1 MKFAFTNI
9 YVAESFEGISPIH
22 YENKEVHRNG
32 KWETIKGYFEG
43 RTYRCEDTSNR
54 SLWRYVQSG
63 LFFIPTG
70 VRYFR
75 IRNGKLI
82 EFIVRAVHYQYEE
95 GRYNTWAGYNTIFE
109 IVYPDGSVVYE
120 KHSGSFPFPFFKS
133 VEHYA
138 ECACGENT
146 PYEPIKIENFFES
159 FVGFDKY
166 ADTNPN
172 QTPNKGFAWRYKM
185 DTQKGL
191 VRKPCGF
198 YEIVVIGNDAYVILD
213 VGNSKSAEDYEN
225 AGIKRTWYLD
235 KSQCIKENMATEI
248 VAFGDDG
255 NKLSKVKVDVVPVPK
270 VPKIIQIRIEE

>member
-1 MKFAFTNI
+1 MEFAFSNI

-22 YENKEVHRNG
+22 YVNKEVIRNG
-32 KWETIKGYFEG
+32 KLETIKGYFEG
-43 RTYRCEDTSNR
+43 RTYRSEDTSNKN
-54 SLWRYVQSG
+54 LWRYVSGG

-82 EFIVRAVHYQYEE
+82 EFIVRAIHYQYEE
-95 GRYNTWAGYNTIFE
+95 GRYNTWAKYNTIFE
-109 IVYPDGSVVYE
+109 IVYPDGNVVYE
-120 KHSGSFPFPFFKS
+120 RFSGSFPFTFFES

-138 ECACGENT
+138 GCACGEKI
-146 PYEPIKIENFFES
+146 PYVPAEVENFFQS

-166 ADTNPN
+166 AAPN

-185 DTQKGL
+185 EPQMGL
-191 VRKPCGF
+191 IRKPCGF
-198 YEIVVIGNDAYVILD
+198 YEIIVIGNDAYVILD
-213 VGNSKSAEDYEN
+213 VGNPKSAEDYEN

-255 NKLSKVKVDVVPVPK
+255 DKLSKVKVDVVPVPK
-270 VPKIIQIRIEE
+270 VPKIIQIRIED

>member
-1 MKFAFTNI
+1 MQFLFSNI

-22 YENKEVHRNG
+22 YEYRKGNPVASG
-32 KWETIKGYFEG
+32 GYFEG
-43 RTYRCEDTSNR
+43 RTYRSEDTSSR

-82 EFIVRAVHYQYEE
+82 EFIVRAVHYQYKE
-95 GRYNTWAGYNTIFE
+95 GRYNTWEGYNTIFE
-109 IVYPDGSVVYE
+109 IVYPDGNVVYE
-120 KHSGSFPFPFFKS
+120 EYRGSFPFPYFKS

-166 ADTNPN
+166 ADPN

-185 DTQKGL
+185 DAAKGL

-198 YEIVVIGNDAYVILD
+198 YEIVVIGNNAYVILD
-213 VGNSKSAEDYEN
+213 VGNSQSAEDYEKV
-225 AGIKRTWYLD
+225 GSKRTWYLD